1 VIRSQSRAHLARQ
14 AKGRLQ
20 TTQSLVGRSPFLGEV
35 PLLTCFLDIPP
46 QKPSL
51 YVRVNFAYGSCMAT
65 ADDHRTYSIRQL
77 CREFGA
83 TARALRFYEDKGL
96 LTPARKGQTRVYDA
110 RDRARLKLILRGRRI
125 GFTLTEIQEMLDLYD
140 RNDGNTHQMAIALR
154 RHRAQIEALKQ
165 QREDLDAA
173 IQMAEEACA
182 AMEARLKEQ
191 RPDLLPG
198 AEEYAS
204 VLRERLD
211 HHHHHPFKL
220 RA

>member
-1 VIRSQSRAHLARQ
+1 
-14 AKGRLQ
+14 
-20 TTQSLVGRSPFLGEV
+20 
-35 PLLTCFLDIPP
+35 
-46 QKPSL
+46 
-51 YVRVNFAYGSCMAT
+51 MAT

-125 GFTLTEIQEMLDLYD
+125 GFSLQEIQDMLDLYD
-140 RNDGNTHQMAIALR
+140 RKDHNAHQMSVALR
-154 RHRAQIEALKQ
+154 RHRAQIAALKQ
-165 QREDLDAA
+165 QLEDIEGA
-173 IQMAEEACA
+173 IHTAEEACQW
-182 AMEARLKEQ
+182 MEGQLSEH

-204 VLRERLD
+204 LLKARLNPD
-211 HHHHHPFKL
+211 HHVIQPFKA

>member
-1 VIRSQSRAHLARQ
+1 M
-14 AKGRLQ
+14 
-20 TTQSLVGRSPFLGEV
+20 SP
-35 PLLTCFLDIPP
+35 
-46 QKPSL
+46 
-51 YVRVNFAYGSCMAT
+51 

-96 LTPARKGQTRVYDA
+96 LSPSRKGQTRVYDA

-140 RNDGNTHQMAIALR
+140 RKDGNAHQMAIALR

-173 IQMAEEACA
+173 IETAETACA
-182 AMEARLKEQ
+182 AMEQRLAEN

-198 AEEYAS
+198 AEDYESIFNA
-204 VLRERLD
+204 RLD
-211 HHHHHPFKL
+211 PDHAAHSSVKT

>member
-1 VIRSQSRAHLARQ
+1 MTL
-14 AKGRLQ
+14 
-20 TTQSLVGRSPFLGEV
+20 P
-35 PLLTCFLDIPP
+35 
-46 QKPSL
+46 
-51 YVRVNFAYGSCMAT
+51 MAT

-125 GFTLTEIQEMLDLYD
+125 GFSLVEIQQMLDLYD
-140 RNDGNTHQMAIALR
+140 HDDHNTHQMAVALR
-154 RHRAQIEALKQ
+154 RHRAQIAALKQ

-173 IQMAEEACA
+173 IETAEEACA
-182 AMEARLKEQ
+182 VMERKLGEY

-204 VLRERLD
+204 LLQARMNPD
-211 HHHHHPFKL
+211 HTLHPFKA

>member
-1 VIRSQSRAHLARQ
+1 
-14 AKGRLQ
+14 
-20 TTQSLVGRSPFLGEV
+20 
-35 PLLTCFLDIPP
+35 
-46 QKPSL
+46 
-51 YVRVNFAYGSCMAT
+51 MAT
-65 ADDHRTYSIRQL
+65 ADDHRTYSIRHL

-125 GFTLTEIQEMLDLYD
+125 GFTLQEIQEMLDLYD
-140 RNDGNTHQMAIALR
+140 RKDHNVHQMAVALR
-154 RHRAQIEALKQ
+154 RHRAQVEALKQ
-165 QREDLDAA
+165 QLEDIEGA
-173 IQMAEEACA
+173 IQTAEEACA
-182 AMEARLKEQ
+182 WMEQQLGEY

-204 VLRERLD
+204 LLRERLNPD
-211 HHHHHPFKL
+211 HHPPFKA

>member
-1 VIRSQSRAHLARQ
+1 
-14 AKGRLQ
+14 
-20 TTQSLVGRSPFLGEV
+20 
-35 PLLTCFLDIPP
+35 
-46 QKPSL
+46 
-51 YVRVNFAYGSCMAT
+51 MAT

-125 GFTLTEIQEMLDLYD
+125 GFSLQEIQDMLDLYD
-140 RNDGNTHQMAIALR
+140 RKDHNAHQMSVALR
-154 RHRAQIEALKQ
+154 RHRAQIAALKQ
-165 QREDLDAA
+165 QLEDIEGA
-173 IQMAEEACA
+173 IQTAEEACQW
-182 AMEARLKEQ
+182 MEEKLGEY

-204 VLRERLD
+204 LLKARLNPD
-211 HHHHHPFKL
+211 HHVIQPFKA

>member
-1 VIRSQSRAHLARQ
+1 M
-14 AKGRLQ
+14 G
-20 TTQSLVGRSPFLGEV
+20 
-35 PLLTCFLDIPP
+35 
-46 QKPSL
+46 
-51 YVRVNFAYGSCMAT
+51 T

-96 LTPARKGQTRVYDA
+96 LTPDRKGQTRVYGT

-125 GFTLTEIQEMLDLYD
+125 GFTLQEIQDMLDLYD
-140 RNDGNTHQMAIALR
+140 RKDGNVQQMAISLR
-154 RHRAQIEALKQ
+154 RHRAQIDALKQ
-165 QREDLDAA
+165 QRDDLDGA
-173 IQMAEEACA
+173 IQMAEDACA
-182 AMEARLKEQ
+182 AMEERLSNL

-204 VLRERLD
+204 VLQARLNHDDD
-211 HHHHHPFKL
+211 HHHPDNPAFQRHPFKA

>member
-1 VIRSQSRAHLARQ
+1 MTASMS
-14 AKGRLQ
+14 
-20 TTQSLVGRSPFLGEV
+20 
-35 PLLTCFLDIPP
+35 
-46 QKPSL
+46 
-51 YVRVNFAYGSCMAT
+51 T

-125 GFTLTEIQEMLDLYD
+125 GFTLQEIQDMLDLYD
-140 RNDGNTHQMAIALR
+140 RNDGNIHQMAIALR

-165 QREDLDAA
+165 QREDLDGA
-173 IQMAEEACA
+173 IEMAEAACA
-182 AMEARLKEQ
+182 AMEERLKNI

-198 AEEYAS
+198 AEEYESIVSA
-204 VLRERLD
+204 RIDHD
-211 HHHHHPFKL
+211 HHHADFAGHPARHPFKA
-220 RA
+220 RV

>member
-1 VIRSQSRAHLARQ
+1 
-14 AKGRLQ
+14 
-20 TTQSLVGRSPFLGEV
+20 
-35 PLLTCFLDIPP
+35 
-46 QKPSL
+46 
-51 YVRVNFAYGSCMAT
+51 MAT

-96 LTPARKGQTRVYDA
+96 LTPARKGQTRVYDS

-125 GFTLTEIQEMLDLYD
+125 GFTLHEIQDMLDLYD
-140 RNDGNTHQMAIALR
+140 RKDGNVHQMAIALR

-165 QREDLDAA
+165 QREDLDGA
-173 IQMAEEACA
+173 IEMAEAACQ
-182 AMEARLKEQ
+182 AMEARLQET

-198 AEEYAS
+198 AEEYEQI
-204 VLRERLD
+204 LRSRLNHD
-211 HHHHHPFKL
+211 EHHPFKL

>member
-1 VIRSQSRAHLARQ
+1 
-14 AKGRLQ
+14 
-20 TTQSLVGRSPFLGEV
+20 
-35 PLLTCFLDIPP
+35 
-46 QKPSL
+46 
-51 YVRVNFAYGSCMAT
+51 MAT

-125 GFTLTEIQEMLDLYD
+125 GFTLAEIQEMLDLYD
-140 RNDGNTHQMAIALR
+140 RKDHNVHQMAVALP
-154 RHRAQIEALKQ
+154 RHRAQIEALKR
-165 QREDLDAA
+165 QREDLDEA
-173 IQMAEEACA
+173 IQMAEAACR
-182 AMEARLKEQ
+182 AMEQRLAEH

-198 AEEYAS
+198 AGDYENA
-204 VLRERLD
+204 LRQRLGAPQD
-211 HHHHHPFKL
+211 DQDFLKA

>member
-1 VIRSQSRAHLARQ
+1 
-14 AKGRLQ
+14 
-20 TTQSLVGRSPFLGEV
+20 
-35 PLLTCFLDIPP
+35 
-46 QKPSL
+46 
-51 YVRVNFAYGSCMAT
+51 MAT

-125 GFTLTEIQEMLDLYD
+125 GFTLQEIQDMLDLYD
-140 RNDGNTHQMAIALR
+140 SKDGNVHQMAIALR

-165 QREDLDAA
+165 QREDLDGA
-173 IQMAEEACA
+173 IQMAEAACA
-182 AMEARLKEQ
+182 AMEERLTET

-204 VLRERLD
+204 VLRSRIDPD
-211 HHHHHPFKL
+211 HSPHHHPFKL

>member
-1 VIRSQSRAHLARQ
+1 
-14 AKGRLQ
+14 
-20 TTQSLVGRSPFLGEV
+20 
-35 PLLTCFLDIPP
+35 
-46 QKPSL
+46 
-51 YVRVNFAYGSCMAT
+51 MAT

-96 LTPARKGQTRVYDA
+96 LTPARKGQTRVYDG

-125 GFTLTEIQEMLDLYD
+125 GFTLQEIQEMLDLYD
-140 RNDGNTHQMAIALR
+140 RKDHNAHQMAVALR

-165 QREDLDAA
+165 QREDLDGA
-173 IQMAEEACA
+173 IQTAEEACA
-182 AMEARLKEQ
+182 WMEEKLGEH

-204 VLRERLD
+204 VLREHLTPDPHPDALTGRVQ
-211 HHHHHPFKL
+211 PFKA

>member
-1 VIRSQSRAHLARQ
+1 
-14 AKGRLQ
+14 
-20 TTQSLVGRSPFLGEV
+20 
-35 PLLTCFLDIPP
+35 
-46 QKPSL
+46 
-51 YVRVNFAYGSCMAT
+51 MAT

-96 LTPARKGQTRVYDA
+96 LTPGRKGQTRVYDA

-125 GFTLTEIQEMLDLYD
+125 GFTLQEIQDMMDLYD
-140 RNDGNTHQMAIALR
+140 RKDHNVHQMAVALV

-165 QREDLDAA
+165 QLEDIEGA
-173 IQMAEEACA
+173 IETAEEACDW
-182 AMEARLKEQ
+182 MERTLSEH

-198 AEEYAS
+198 ADDYARL
-204 VLRERLD
+204 LRERLNPD
-211 HHHHHPFKL
+211 HSQPFKS

>member
-1 VIRSQSRAHLARQ
+1 
-14 AKGRLQ
+14 
-20 TTQSLVGRSPFLGEV
+20 
-35 PLLTCFLDIPP
+35 
-46 QKPSL
+46 
-51 YVRVNFAYGSCMAT
+51 MAT
-65 ADDHRTYSIRQL
+65 ADDHRTYSIRHL

-125 GFTLTEIQEMLDLYD
+125 GFTLQEIQEMLDLYD
-140 RNDGNTHQMAIALR
+140 RKDHNVHQMAVALR

-165 QREDLDAA
+165 QRDDIEGA
-173 IQMAEEACA
+173 IQTAEEACA
-182 AMEARLKEQ
+182 WMEQQLGEY

-204 VLRERLD
+204 LLRERLNPD
-211 HHHHHPFKL
+211 HHSQPFKA

>member
-1 VIRSQSRAHLARQ
+1 MS
-14 AKGRLQ
+14 
-20 TTQSLVGRSPFLGEV
+20 
-35 PLLTCFLDIPP
+35 
-46 QKPSL
+46 
-51 YVRVNFAYGSCMAT
+51 T

-77 CREFGA
+77 CREFDA

-125 GFTLTEIQEMLDLYD
+125 GFTLQEIQEMLDLYD
-140 RNDGNTHQMAIALR
+140 RKDHNVHQMAVALR

-165 QREDLDAA
+165 QRQDLDEA
-173 IQMAEEACA
+173 ITTAEEACA
-182 AMEARLKEQ
+182 VMESKLGEH

-198 AEEYAS
+198 ADEYAS
-204 VLRERLD
+204 LLRERLNPD
-211 HHHHHPFKL
+211 HSQPFKA